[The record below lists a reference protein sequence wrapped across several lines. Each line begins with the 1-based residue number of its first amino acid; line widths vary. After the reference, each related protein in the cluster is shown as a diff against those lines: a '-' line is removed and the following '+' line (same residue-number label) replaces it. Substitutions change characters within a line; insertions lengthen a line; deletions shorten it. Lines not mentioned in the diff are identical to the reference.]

1 MLGQVWEGCLRVL
14 AGYNMVPWRGQPRP
28 PGRVRTYTTATLPP
42 PHPARSAPDR
52 CVHGPSPCGEL
63 PKGWES
69 LIYPFNTHL
78 WSVEVCT
85 CPIPPHLT
93 PSPPLEVGAYL
104 NGYIRPWRGLRW
116 VLAVPLTT
124 KHLGW
129 MAYPSV
135 APVHRIKVRI
145 CGVSALP
152 QNVVF
157 LTKKTPCITVHLTAL
172 NGHQAPHHR
181 YCGVSAQGRSCGD
194 RFDGLWG

>member
-42 PHPARSAPDR
+42 PNPARSAPDR

-93 PSPPLEVGAYL
+93 PL
-104 NGYIRPWRGLRW
+104 NPSGSWR
-116 VLAVPLTT
+116 
-124 KHLGW
+124 
-129 MAYPSV
+129 
-135 APVHRIKVRI
+135 
-145 CGVSALP
+145 LP
-152 QNVVF
+152 QRLYSTLEGAEMGVGGSIDHQ
-157 LTKKTPCITVHLTAL
+157 TPWV
-172 NGHQAPHHR
+172 
-181 YCGVSAQGRSCGD
+181 
-194 RFDGLWG
+194 DGLPVCSAGTPH